1 MSKLVCNNPRTFKK
15 KLTLRPAR
23 NSTPLTCTDC
33 KALCPRPPSLPPP
46 VPRPYP
52 SPYVFLF
59 SSSPSS
65 LPPLLQPPPLP
76 IAPLTYAPPPTSLP
90 PPLSLPLHAG
100 ALPPPPK
107 QPCWPR
113 TVGV

>member
-1 MSKLVCNNPRTFKK
+1 MLKLVCNNPTIKK
-15 KLTLRPAR
+15 ELTLRPAR
-23 NSTPLTCTDC
+23 NSTPLTCIYCT
-33 KALCPRPPSLPPP
+33 ALCPRPPSLPPQ

-52 SPYVFLF
+52 WLYAFLF
-59 SSSPSS
+59 SSSLSS
-65 LPPLLQPPPLP
+65 LPPLSQPPPLP

-90 PPLSLPLHAG
+90 PPLSTPLRAG

-107 QPCWPR
+107 QPYWPR